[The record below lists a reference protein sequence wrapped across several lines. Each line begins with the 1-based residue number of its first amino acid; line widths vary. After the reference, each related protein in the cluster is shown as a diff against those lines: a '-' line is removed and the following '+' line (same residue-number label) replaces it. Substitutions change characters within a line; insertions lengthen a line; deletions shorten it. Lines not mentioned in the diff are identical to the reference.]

1 LTSKTYLSAQQL
13 LDDSFQLAL
22 DIYES
27 GYRPDYIV
35 GVWRGGAP
43 VGIAVQELLHVLGVE
58 TDHIAIRTSSYTGI
72 GKRSRHVAVHGLGYI
87 TDRVQATNSV
97 LIVDDIHD
105 TGLSSAQIIED
116 IESACREN
124 SPNIRVATPY
134 FNPTRNQSGRSPDFY
149 VHEIANWLVFPH
161 ELHGLNLEELA
172 TEKPGIDVIREK
184 LLAFWQDQ

>member
-1 LTSKTYLSAQQL
+1 MVFPHVVPDRDLGWGAGGYEVKRT
-13 LDDSFQLAL
+13 
-22 DIYES
+22 DIEYEEWRAANAGRKDPTLIGV
-27 GYRPDYIV
+27 GYKSR
-35 GVWRGGAP
+35 
-43 VGIAVQELLHVLGVE
+43 
-58 TDHIAIRTSSYTGI
+58 AII
-72 GKRSRHVAVHGLGYI
+72 GKHPDG
-87 TDRVQATNSV
+87 V

-161 ELHGLNLEELA
+161 ELDALTPEEL
-172 TEKPGIDVIREK
+172 RETRPEI
-184 LLAFWQDQ
+184 AAIIERARDNAA